1 MHSHGKNSAIT
12 PKKTK
17 NFSLL
22 VILLLSISTL
32 FLFSS
37 TTWANPV
44 EISSGLDWLEANQQP
59 DGFWADTQVTDL
71 HASSEVLTVL
81 ALFSSESASTRTGKN
96 WLSTQELLS
105 TDSLARYILATE
117 DISPI
122 DELLNM
128 QSLSGGWGGSADFQ
142 ENNLDTCLALLALN
156 VTNDSSA
163 LDLNSALAFLVQNQN
178 EDGGWGFLP
187 EDGSNLYITALV
199 DITLQKFPQVAT
211 LAEAVDNATTYLF
224 GLQNTDGSFGAN
236 SLVSET
242 SLAYE
247 ALLPVVENP
256 SILDGTVTF
265 IKAEQS
271 IDGSWKQS
279 AFLTALALRALYF
292 SENMPAPPPLPP
304 AGGVISGKVVD
315 YATAQG
321 LDNVT
326 INLDSNPLVSTHTDA
341 TGHFILNNVPSGE
354 QSLTISLDSYQTVQV
369 SANVVVNETS
379 TLMDI
384 ELVSSFSTGT
394 IEGTITDPSGA
405 PVTDALITVSGSWD
419 GTIMTGSDGHFLFD
433 YVTPGD
439 VMIAVAKEGYAL
451 SSTTGKILPRTTLY
465 YSPQLQ
471 IGATAINTGT
481 IMGKVIESHF
491 GLPMDHLPE
500 EEGITVSLGDNISI
514 EPDAD
519 NEGKF
524 KIEGLQPGIYQV
536 VIGGPAVDG
545 RTFRVAISSGDTIDL
560 GTISLNLTIYKMLL
574 KGKITDGLSGA
585 LIENAEVFIE
595 QTGQTGCSD
604 MSGTYAIDNIDHPA
618 DLTLKVS
625 AEGYSSKSFI
635 IKTSTYIQQLN
646 VALQPQLFTGTLTG
660 HIVDASFET
669 PLEGTLIQF
678 VDIPTIT
685 ATTDED
691 GKFLVEAVPNGNH
704 QIQISR
710 SQYSSRVLTT
720 SITAGAI
727 NDVGNIGLGAYPLSA
742 SIQGTVWDADLD
754 IPFADA
760 TIVTSQDQQTVSRE
774 DGRYFLDD
782 VPAGPIEVATST
794 TKPGYINARYA
805 GTLEEGGIL
814 VFNPRLSTSMLSTV
828 NITLQTDK
836 SIYQYGEHVNLN
848 VYLNN
853 TEGVEHS
860 GLLHVQVC
868 DTNDDIIFESTVDKT
883 LAANSSSAEAYGVTL
898 PEQMLNGYCSLSAEF
913 TNRAGTPLGSETNR
927 FGVAISDI
935 SISPVFPE
943 QFQAGENTLFFNLS
957 NNVFLPVS
965 DGNLALALIDPEGE
979 TVWTQAHGFSLDLG
993 EELTLEFQ
1001 MDIPDLKFGNYTL
1014 RYTQQDETNAL
1025 QEKEIILPN
1034 TLKIEAHYDSASLRA
1049 GDIASLFV
1057 SLTNSGKFNLNHSEN
1072 DKLTLSAVVQDANYS
1087 EIKEL
1092 SSPLDSATDAENLL
1106 YRFPLP
1112 TSLSSGNHITLL
1124 TGTLSSGS
1132 SVHTT
1137 VQLAIPYSLLSLEAL
1152 EKEIYLPAELIQPIV
1167 VNNGGTE
1174 TSAQYALKLYDDNSM
1189 LLTEKTGTLVVPPG
1203 AALPLQLMIPSG
1215 ASSGHYHFVVVLKD
1229 TETSKETSNDFPIV
1243 VEGTSANLQVETDEY
1258 IYLPSENINGTASIA
1273 NSIQPLEQG
1282 TLYLEVVAEEANY
1295 IEKTWSN
1302 EFDFQ
1307 QANCSGIDTYETLD
1321 AVSLLAIDDNFD
1333 DGTWNENRWRWD
1345 HSAEV
1350 SPYPPQEQDGMVGV
1364 SLPNNPDRNWISSH
1378 LSTRSK
1384 ITGDFEA
1391 VVDYDIVSSWNSSGN
1406 NHPAGLEVRNDSWK
1420 VHVDVWGSSPTYGTI
1435 DTNHSYSNSGG
1446 ASMQGRLKITR
1457 VGSTYTTYY
1466 WKNASWRRFRTFSNR
1481 PTGPMWFRLKCYGQG
1496 GKVETRFDNFVV
1508 TPYTY
1513 PETGTIT
1520 FKYDSA
1526 REDAWGKLSYNAEIP
1541 DGTGVQFRT
1550 RSADTETGLADA
1562 EWSDYI
1568 STSGSPISSPKG
1580 RWIEVEATLSTTDT
1594 SITPILHDITVTKGA
1609 EAGET
1614 VWDTTLPVDSLS
1626 SEENTD
1632 FNELIPAVKIAG
1644 QFILRGSLISQ
1655 SGQVIANA
1663 STPFSVVEDGMQLSF
1678 STDKKVYQ
1686 PGEEIIIQGSVR
1698 NFTEADASDTGI
1710 SINSDA
1716 ISDPLYWELF
1726 DLPAFGHHDFSFT
1739 AIAGD
1744 EGLCTLSGLL
1754 LLNETT
1760 LSEFSSQYEIAA
1772 PQLEAFLDAPETVG
1786 SETFLLHLGLSNPG
1800 NVELELNVRITDNH
1814 ENLIDQQTIQIAAGE
1829 NKSIDSLEKISQ
1841 DTTFKVEISGDI
1853 VEVLK
1858 KEVLF
1863 IPVVTDKEIDV
1874 DVFVDQVSYNPN
1886 ESVTLTSTIT
1896 SGSIW
1901 ENLSAEMIISNSNGE
1916 FLFSTTQGISTLSPG
1931 QSILLNNY
1939 WDTGINPAGDYF
1951 VNVQIR
1957 DASGAVV
1964 TSASRDLVIASTSDP
1979 KLLLNGRISLDKQG
1993 VLPGETLT
2001 STITV
2006 VNAGNIDLD
2015 TATFTVRIVD
2025 TSDETVLST
2034 ETIQSSLARGEAYSE
2049 DRPLNIE
2056 NYSAGDYLVVLSA
2069 TIDEVE
2075 QTLNGAAFRVEGPP
2089 TAPALASPSNGAGV
2103 TKAQVLLS
2111 VSNAV
2116 DPNNDKLSYEFEI
2129 YQESELTTQAFTATT
2144 SSTKDLTQCSVPASL
2159 IEGHT
2164 YYWRARAHDGLLYGP
2179 WMTVASF
2186 YILDETPPTLGVVSP
2201 VANETYR
2208 SGVEVTAHATDA
2220 VSGVATVEYSLD
2232 SGDWTMMPLTQDD
2245 IYSAFWETTYQDDG
2259 IHSLVVRAQD
2269 GAGNET
2275 MGELISFEVL
2285 SDSTAPETVLDIA
2298 DPQYTAGDGMTY
2310 LTPESSL
2317 TMTATDDQSG
2327 VKATYYNFD
2336 EDTGWS
2342 LYDTAFRLTDLSPGE
2357 HSLHFYSVDNA
2368 ENVETK
2374 HNIPITLLDLSVDA
2388 KLLHSPRVLVWTEDI
2403 SRKSC
2408 FLKLGY
2414 SMEDIRD
2421 FVSSSFKTPDE
2432 YVSVVTDKDT
2442 FRAYFR
2448 SGFYNVVMIISQ
2460 DTPLDANFL
2469 REIREAVSFGHIG
2482 LLVSSWGNSVHPVF
2496 QDAFGLKFTGV
2507 VNSGLGS
2514 SIFPSFQ
2521 DMFNFNF
2528 ADPFDEE
2535 NELYLYDSV
2544 LTQERSAEI
2553 HGRILRT
2560 KPESGTVVAIVPGE
2574 KFCDGLKKISL
2585 NYPETL
2591 NSGDVV
2597 TLSLYKRKFIKLS
2610 LIDEE
2615 QVSVSSLPLTNINNA
2630 TSSSDAELT
2639 IDEISSEGITLSLSA
2654 TDTVLDDDYRLSLRI
2669 DCADGR
2675 VIEDAL
2681 VTITPCCD
2689 LDQQAETSFGPFTVT
2704 GTIPNWMQCSEDVP
2718 ALVLNEYGQ
2727 GKTVFAAYN
2736 IFESALKS
2744 GDSVHSAILNHAA
2757 DYLLSGRNDAEPFGI
2772 GLLETAVG
2780 ISGVDI
2786 SVTAVETLDEALTP
2800 LPLFDLNQSDLAYH
2814 LDLRDSEPQSYY
2826 YFVRF
2831 PNQVGD
2837 FTKQTD
2843 IFLNLG
2849 NEDVLFGSLRQTFS
2863 VATDSTLLLSEAM
2876 ANVTEMQSDHS
2887 DSYDAL
2893 VDILSALQRISALP
2907 QSDPGDYSLI
2917 IDETLDVLEMVEEL
2931 PFNSDI
2937 LHQQLNGFMRIIQT
2951 LSLW

>member
-1 MHSHGKNSAIT
+1 MHSRGKNSATT

-247 ALLPVVENP
+247 ALLPVVENL

-545 RTFRVAISSGDTIDL
+545 RTFRVAISGGETIDL
-560 GTISLNLTIYKMLL
+560 GTIALDLTVSKMLL
-574 KGKITDGLSGA
+574 KGLITDRLSGTP
-585 LIENAEVFIE
+585 IENAEVFIE
-595 QTGQTGCSD
+595 QTMQTGRSD
-604 MSGTYAIDNIDHPA
+604 VLGTYAIDNIDHPA

-625 AEGYSSKSFI
+625 AKGYTGRTFY
-635 IKTSTYIQQLN
+635 IKTSTYIQQLD

-660 HIVDASFET
+660 KIVDASLNT
-669 PLEGTLIQF
+669 PIEGVTLQF
-678 VDIPTIT
+678 IDTPSLS
-685 ATTDED
+685 TTTGDD
-691 GKFLVEAVPNGNH
+691 GKFIFETVPSGSH
-704 QIQISR
+704 QVLLSHA
-710 SQYSSRVLTT
+710 SYSSRTLTT
-720 SITAGAI
+720 SIAAGVV
-727 NDVGNIGLGAYPLSA
+727 NDVGSIGLGAYPLSA

-754 IPFADA
+754 MPFADV
-760 TIVTSQDQQTVSRE
+760 TIVANDDLQTVTGE
-774 DGRYFLDD
+774 DGRYVLDD

-794 TKPGYINARYA
+794 SKPEYFNARYS
-805 GTLEEGGIL
+805 GNLEEGGVL
-814 VFNPRLSTSMLSTV
+814 VFSPKLSTATLSTV
-828 NITLQTDK
+828 DITLQTDK

-848 VYLNN
+848 IYLKN
-853 TEGVEHS
+853 TEDIEHS
-860 GLLHVQVC
+860 GSLHVQVC
-868 DTNDDIIFESTVDKT
+868 DTNDAVIFESTLDKT
-883 LAANSSSAEAYGVTL
+883 LTANNSSAQAYEITL
-898 PEQMLNGYCSLSAEF
+898 PEQMLSGYCRVSAEF
-913 TNRAGTPLGSETNR
+913 TNPSGSLLGSGTTR
-927 FGVAISDI
+927 FGVAISDV
-935 SISPVFPE
+935 SISPELPE
-943 QFQAGENTLFFNLS
+943 QFQAGENTLFFNLA

-965 DGNLALALIDPEGE
+965 SGSLEVVLIAPNGE
-979 TVWTQAHGFSLDLG
+979 NVWSQAQDFSLDLG
-993 EELTLEFQ
+993 ESLTLEFQ
-1001 MDIPDLKFGNYTL
+1001 MEIPDLKFGNYIL
-1014 RYTQQDETNAL
+1014 KYTQQDETNAL
-1025 QEKEIILPN
+1025 QETEIVLPN
-1034 TLKIEAHYDSASLRA
+1034 TVELAAHYDSAFLRA
-1049 GDIASLFV
+1049 GEMANLFV
-1057 SLTNSGKFNLNHSEN
+1057 SLTNSGKFNLNHSES
-1072 DKLTLSAVVQDANYS
+1072 DEVSIAAVVSDAEYS
-1087 EIKEL
+1087 ETKVL
-1092 SSPLDSATDAENLL
+1092 SSSLDSGNDVEDLL
-1106 YRFPLP
+1106 YRFLLP
-1112 TSLSSGNHITLL
+1112 TSLSSGNHVTQV
-1124 TGTLSSGS
+1124 TATLSSGS

-1137 VQLAIPYSLLSLEAL
+1137 IQLAIPYSLLSLETL
-1152 EKEIYLPAELIQPIV
+1152 EKETYLPEEFIQPV
-1167 VNNGGTE
+1167 VANNGGTE
-1174 TSAQYALKLYDDNSM
+1174 TSAQYALKLYDDNSA
-1189 LLTEKTGTLVVPPG
+1189 LLTQETGTLVIPPG
-1203 AALPLQLMIPSG
+1203 TAIPLQLLIPAGTSAG
-1215 ASSGHYHFVVVLKD
+1215 NYHLIVALKD
-1229 TETSKETSNDFPIV
+1229 TETGKESSNDFPLVIN
-1243 VEGTSANLQVETDEY
+1243 GSSASLQVETEEY
-1258 IYLPSENINGTASIA
+1258 IYLLSEDINSTSIVT
-1273 NSIQPLEQG
+1273 NGIMPLEQS
-1282 TLYLEVVAEEANY
+1282 TLHLEVVAEDANY
-1295 IEKTWSN
+1295 LEKTWSS

-1307 QANCSGIDTYETLD
+1307 QAERSGIDTYEIAD
-1321 AVSLLAIDDNFD
+1321 AVSLMAFGDNFD
-1333 DGTWNENRWRWD
+1333 DGKWNEDRWRWD
-1345 HSAEV
+1345 HSSEV
-1350 SPYPPQEQDGMVGV
+1350 SPYPPEEQDGTIGV

-1378 LSTRSK
+1378 LRTAQK

-1391 VVDYDIVSSWNSSGN
+1391 VVDYDIVSAWNSGGN
-1406 NHPAGLEVRNDSWK
+1406 NHPAGLEFRNDTWK
-1420 VHVDVWGSSPTYGTI
+1420 VRVDVWGRSPTYGTI
-1435 DTNHSYSNSGG
+1435 ATTGGYSNAG
-1446 ASMQGRLKITR
+1446 AASTTGRFRITR

-1466 WKNASWRRFRTFSNR
+1466 WRNSTWRRFKTFYNKPAG
-1481 PTGPMWFRLKCYGQG
+1481 PTWVRLMCYGQG
-1496 GKVETRFDNFVV
+1496 GRVETLFDNFIV
-1508 TPYTY
+1508 TPHTY

-1526 REDAWGKLSYNAEIP
+1526 RDDEWGKLSYNAEIP
-1541 DGTGVQFRT
+1541 EGTQIQFRT
-1550 RSADTETGLADA
+1550 RSADTETALIDA
-1562 EWSDYI
+1562 EWSDHI
-1568 STSGSPISSPKG
+1568 STSGSKITSPKG
-1580 RWIEVEATLSTTDT
+1580 RWIEVEATLATTDNG
-1594 SITPILHDITVTKGA
+1594 ITPILHDVTVTKGA
-1609 EAGET
+1609 EAGESI
-1614 VWDTTLPVDSLS
+1614 WETTLPVDALS
-1626 SEENTD
+1626 SEESAD
-1632 FNELIPAVKIAG
+1632 FSELVPSVSIAG
-1644 QFILRGSLISQ
+1644 KFFLRGHIISQ
-1655 SGQVIANA
+1655 SGQVIADA
-1663 STPFSVVEDGMQLSF
+1663 STPFCVVEDGMQLSF
-1678 STDKKVYQ
+1678 STDKKVYK
-1686 PGEEIIIQGSVR
+1686 PGEKILVQGSVR
-1698 NFTEADASDTGI
+1698 NSTEAYISDTGI
-1710 SINSDA
+1710 SINSEV
-1716 ISDPLYWELF
+1716 SSESLYWELF
-1726 DLPAFGHHDFSFT
+1726 DMPAFGHHDFSFT
-1739 AIAGD
+1739 TIAGD
-1744 EGLCTLSGLL
+1744 EGIFALSGLL
-1754 LLNETT
+1754 LQNGTT
-1760 LSEFSSQYEIAA
+1760 LSEFSSQYEIAS
-1772 PQLEAFLDAPETVG
+1772 PQLEAVLEAPETAD
-1786 SETFLLHLGLSNPG
+1786 EEAFLLHLSLNNPG

-1814 ENLIDQQTIQIAAGE
+1814 NALIDQQTVRIAAGE
-1829 NKSIDSLEKISQ
+1829 TRSIDSLEKISQ
-1841 DTTFKVEISGDI
+1841 DTIFKIEISGDSA
-1853 VEVLK
+1853 VFLE

-1863 IPVVTDKEIDV
+1863 IPTVIDKEIDV
-1874 DVFVDQVSYNPN
+1874 EVFVDQVSYNPN
-1886 ESVTLTSTIT
+1886 ESATLTSTIT

-1901 ENLSAEMIISNSNGE
+1901 ENLFAEIIITDPQGST
-1916 FLFSTTQGISTLSPG
+1916 LFSATENISTLSPG

-1939 WDTGINPAGDYF
+1939 WDTGANTAGNYL

-1957 DASGAVV
+1957 DNSGTVV
-1964 TSASRDLVIASTSDP
+1964 TSASRDLVITSTSDP
-1979 KLLLNGRISLDKQG
+1979 KVLLNGRISLNKQEI
-1993 VLPGETLT
+1993 LTGEALT

-2015 TATFTVRIVD
+2015 AVTFTIRIVD
-2025 TSDETVLST
+2025 TADETVIST
-2034 ETIQSSLARGEAYSE
+2034 ETIQSSLAKGEAYSE
-2049 DRPLNIE
+2049 DRPLNVE

-2089 TAPALASPSNGAGV
+2089 TAPALASPTNGAGV

-2408 FLKLGY
+2408 FLKLGH

-2448 SGFYNVVMIISQ
+2448 SGFNNVVMIISQ

-2574 KFCDGLKKISL
+2574 KFCNGLKKISL

-2639 IDEISSEGITLSLSA
+2639 IDEICSEGITLSLSA

-2876 ANVTEMQSDHS
+2876 ANVTEMQSDHP